1 MNMIRC
7 VQMKNKKE
15 FAQESETMRR
25 RKYLIFF
32 FFILS
37 NKIILRLEIWEE
49 ESISKRE
56 LKNRTHIQILPVNS

>member
-1 MNMIRC
+1 MCSDEEQERVCSGVRNYE
-7 VQMKNKKE
+7 KE
-15 FAQESETMRR
+15 
-25 RKYLIFF
+25 KIFDLF